1 MAETSPA
8 HTTASLNTPLND
20 EQVPRGFSFAAVRA
34 GIKASGKPDLACA
47 VADQPATAAAMF
59 TSNKVIAAPLIVG
72 QRHLERSQ
80 HQLRVAL
87 VNAGNANCAT
97 GEAGV
102 SAAQQC
108 CASAGGIFGCD
119 AHSVFPSST
128 GIIGVP
134 LPVDKLT
141 AALPALHA
149 ALGST
154 AAHLQQMAG
163 AIMTT
168 DTRSKIAVASFAVN
182 GVTVRIAGIAKGAG
196 MIHPQLQA
204 APPAAL
210 HATMLV
216 YLFTDAALKPGVAS
230 DLLHHAVEHSFNRI
244 SIDGDTSTND
254 TVLLL
259 ASGVSGVSIQGH
271 SHATA
276 RPVDDA
282 PTAAFSSA
290 LESVCLSLAMRIVED
305 GEGIQHVVELDIR
318 GALADADALRIA
330 RSIAHSPLVKTA
342 WAGCDPNWG
351 RILAAIGYAGV
362 AIDPAR
368 INISFGELEI
378 CRGGCISP
386 RFDENTTHEYLKQR
400 ELTVHVDLGLG
411 SGKCRFWTTDLTA
424 EYVSINSDYST

>member
-1 MAETSPA
+1 MADTSPPHHA
-8 HTTASLNTPLND
+8 PSLNAPLTD
-20 EQVPRGFSFAAVRA
+20 DQVPRGFSFAAVRA
-34 GIKASGKPDLACA
+34 GLKASGNPDLACA
-47 VADQPATAAAMF
+47 VADKPAAAAAMF

-80 HQLRVAL
+80 HRLRVAL

-108 CASAGGIFGCD
+108 CAGAAAIFGCD

-128 GIIGVP
+128 GIIGVL

-168 DTRSKIAVASFAVN
+168 DTRSKIAVASFAVG

-204 APPAAL
+204 APQAAL

-216 YLFTDAALKPGVAS
+216 YLFTDAALEPSVAS
-230 DLLHHAVEHSFNRI
+230 DLLHHAVESSFNRI

-259 ASGVSGVSIQGH
+259 ASGASGVTIQGH

-276 RPVDDA
+276 HPVDD
-282 PTAAFSSA
+282 PSTASFSSA
-290 LESVCLSLAMRIVED
+290 LQSVCLSLAMRIVED
-305 GEGIQHVVELDIR
+305 GEGIQHVVELDIG
-318 GALADADALRIA
+318 GALTDADALRIA

-378 CRGGCISP
+378 CRGGCLSP
-386 RFDENTTHEYLKQR
+386 RFDETVTHEYLKQR

-411 SGKCRFWTTDLTA
+411 PGKCRFWTTDLTE
-424 EYVSINSDYST
+424 EYVRINADYST

>member
-8 HTTASLNTPLND
+8 HHAPPLNNPLND
-20 EQVPRGFSFAAVRA
+20 DQVPRGFSFAAVRA

-47 VADQPATAAAMF
+47 VSDQPATAAAMF
-59 TSNKVIAAPLIVG
+59 TSNKVIAAPLVG

-80 HQLRVAL
+80 HHLRVAL

-97 GEAGV
+97 GEAGI

-108 CASAGGIFGCD
+108 CASAAAIFGCD

-149 ALGST
+149 AMGST

-168 DTRSKIAVASFAVN
+168 DTRSKIAVASFVVG
-182 GVTVRIAGIAKGAG
+182 GVTVRVAGIAKGAG
-196 MIHPQLQA
+196 MIHPQLES
-204 APPAAL
+204 APPAAP

-216 YLFTDAALKPGVAS
+216 YLFTDAALEAGVAS

-259 ASGVSGVSIQGH
+259 ASGASGVTIQGH

-276 RPVDDA
+276 HPVDDP
-282 PTAAFSSA
+282 PTASFSSA
-290 LESVCLSLAMRIVED
+290 LESVCLSLAMQIVED
-305 GEGIQHVVELDIR
+305 GEGIQHVVELNIG
-318 GALADADALRIA
+318 GALTDADALRIA

-362 AIDPAR
+362 AIDPAS
-368 INISFGELEI
+368 IDISFGELEI
-378 CRGGCISP
+378 CRAGCISP
-386 RFDENTTHEYLKQR
+386 RFNEADTHEYLKQR
-400 ELTVHVDLGLG
+400 DLTIRVNLGLG
-411 SGKCRFWTTDLTA
+411 SGSCRFWTTDLTT
-424 EYVSINSDYST
+424 EYVQINSDYST

>member
-8 HTTASLNTPLND
+8 HPTPSLNTPLND
-20 EQVPRGFSFAAVRA
+20 DQVPRGFSFAAVRA

-108 CASAGGIFGCD
+108 CAGVGAIFGCD

-168 DTRSKIAVASFAVN
+168 DTRSKIAVSSFAVN

-216 YLFTDAALKPGVAS
+216 YLFTDADLKPGVAS
-230 DLLHHAVEHSFNRI
+230 DLLHHAVERSFNRI

-259 ASGVSGVSIQGH
+259 ASGVSGVTIKGH

-276 RPVDDA
+276 HPVDDA

-305 GEGIQHVVELDIR
+305 GEGIQHVVELDIS
-318 GALADADALRIA
+318 GALTDADALRIA

-362 AIDPAR
+362 AIDPAL

-378 CRGGCISP
+378 CRLGCLSP
-386 RFDENTTHEYLKQR
+386 RFDENATHEYLKQR
-400 ELTVHVDLGLG
+400 DLTVHIDLGLG
-411 SGKCRFWTTDLTA
+411 SGKCRFWTTDLTE
-424 EYVSINSDYST
+424 EYVRINSDYST

>member
-1 MAETSPA
+1 MAETSQTA
-8 HTTASLNTPLND
+8 HKPSLSTPLSD
-20 EQVPRGFSFAAVRA
+20 DQVPRGFSFAAVRA
-34 GIKASGKPDLACA
+34 GLKASGNPDLACA
-47 VADQPATAAAMF
+47 VADHPAAAAAMF

-80 HQLRVAL
+80 HRLRVAL

-108 CASAGGIFGCD
+108 CAGAAAIFGCD

-134 LPVDKLT
+134 LPVANLT

-154 AAHLQQMAG
+154 AAHLQQMAA

-168 DTRSKIAVASFAVN
+168 DTRSKIAVASFAVR
-182 GVTVRIAGIAKGAG
+182 GLTVRIAGIAKGAG
-196 MIHPQLQA
+196 MIHPQLQS

-210 HATMLV
+210 HATMLA
-216 YLFTDAALKPGVAS
+216 YLFTDAALEPSVAS
-230 DLLHHAVEHSFNRI
+230 DLLHHAVDGSFNRI

-259 ASGVSGVSIQGH
+259 ASGASGVAIHGH

-276 RPVDDA
+276 HPVDDPA
-282 PTAAFSSA
+282 TASFSSA

-305 GEGIQHVVELDIR
+305 GEGIQHVVELNIS
-318 GALADADALRIA
+318 GALTDADALRVA

-368 INISFGELEI
+368 IDISFGELEI
-378 CRGGCISP
+378 CRAGCLSP
-386 RFDENTTHEYLKQR
+386 RFDETATHKYLKQR
-400 ELTVHVDLGLG
+400 DLTVHIDLGLET
-411 SGKCRFWTTDLTA
+411 GKCRFWTTDLTE
-424 EYVSINSDYST
+424 EYVRINSDYST

>member
-1 MAETSPA
+1 MVDTSHVPQIR
-8 HTTASLNTPLND
+8 D
-20 EQVPRGFSFAAVRA
+20 DQVPRGFSFGAVRA
-34 GIKASGKPDLACA
+34 GIKASGNPDLACV
-47 VADQPATAAAMF
+47 VAGQPATAAAMF

-80 HQLRVAL
+80 YRVRVVL

-102 SAAQQC
+102 LTAQQC
-108 CASAGGIFGCD
+108 CTSAGSLFGCD
-119 AHSVFPSST
+119 PHEVFPSST

-134 LPVDKLT
+134 LPVGKLT

-149 ALGST
+149 GLGSS
-154 AAHLQQMAG
+154 AAHLGQMAG

-168 DTRSKIAVASFAVN
+168 DTRPKIAAAEFLVE
-182 GVTVRIAGIAKGAG
+182 GVTVRVAGIAKGAG
-196 MIHPQLQA
+196 MIHPQLRGTG
-204 APPAAL
+204 AL

-216 YLFTDAALKPGVAS
+216 YLFTDAKLEPGVAA
-230 DLLHHAVEHSFNRI
+230 DLLHHAVEGSFNRI

-259 ASGVSGVSIQGH
+259 ASGASGIAIRGH
-271 SHATA
+271 NHETA
-276 RPVDDA
+276 GTAADQR
-282 PTAAFSSA
+282 TAAFSSA
-290 LESVCLSLAMRIVED
+290 LESVCLSLAKQIVED
-305 GEGIQHVVELDIR
+305 GEGIQHVVELDI
-318 GALADADALRIA
+318 GGTLTDADALRIA

-378 CRGGCISP
+378 CSGGCISP
-386 RFDENTTHEYLKQR
+386 RFDESATHEYLKQR
-400 ELTVHVDLGLG
+400 NLTIHVDLGLG
-411 SGKCRFWTTDLTA
+411 YGKCRFWTTDLTT
-424 EYVSINSDYST
+424 EYIRINSDYST

>member
-1 MAETSPA
+1 MAETSQAAP
-8 HTTASLNTPLND
+8 TPSQNPLLSD
-20 EQVPRGFSFAAVRA
+20 DQVPRGFSFAAVRA
-34 GIKASGKPDLACA
+34 GLKASGKPDLACA

-59 TSNKVIAAPLIVG
+59 TSNKVIAAPLVVG
-72 QRHLERSQ
+72 QRHLEHSQ
-80 HQLRVAL
+80 HRLRVAL

-102 SAAQQC
+102 NAAQQC
-108 CASAGGIFGCD
+108 CAAVAQIFGGD
-119 AHSVFPSST
+119 AYSVFPSST

-154 AAHLQQMAG
+154 AAHLQQMAA

-168 DTRSKIAVASFAVN
+168 DTRPKIAVASFVA
-182 GVTVRIAGIAKGAG
+182 GGRTVRIAGIAKGAG
-196 MIHPQLQA
+196 MIHPQLQSASPA
-204 APPAAL
+204 AP
-210 HATMLV
+210 HATMLS
-216 YLFTDAALKPGVAS
+216 YLFTDAALEPAVAS
-230 DLLHHAVEHSFNRI
+230 DLLHHAVDGSFNRI

-259 ASGVSGVSIQGH
+259 ASGASGVTIQGH

-276 RPVDDA
+276 HPVDDP
-282 PTAAFSSA
+282 PTASFSSA
-290 LESVCLSLAMRIVED
+290 LESVCLSLALRIVED
-305 GEGIQHVVELDIR
+305 GEGIQHVVELNIT
-318 GALADADALRIA
+318 GALTDADALRIA

-368 INISFGELEI
+368 IDISFGQLEI
-378 CRGGCISP
+378 CRAGSLSS
-386 RFDENTTHEYLKQR
+386 RFDENATHEYLKQR
-400 ELTVHVDLGLG
+400 DLTIHINLGLG
-411 SGKCRFWTTDLTA
+411 TGKCRFWTTDLTE
-424 EYVSINSDYST
+424 EYVRINSDYST

>member
-1 MAETSPA
+1 MADTSPA
-8 HTTASLNTPLND
+8 PHTPSLNTPLSD
-20 EQVPRGFSFAAVRA
+20 DQVPRGFSFAAVRA
-34 GIKASGKPDLACA
+34 GLKASGNPDLACA
-47 VADQPATAAAMF
+47 VADKPAAAAAMF

-80 HQLRVAL
+80 HRLRVAL

-102 SAAQQC
+102 NARAAMLRGRIRNLRLR
-108 CASAGGIFGCD
+108 CAFRL
-119 AHSVFPSST
+119 
-128 GIIGVP
+128 P
-134 LPVDKLT
+134 LFDGHHRRVAPVDKLT

-168 DTRSKIAVASFAVN
+168 DTRSKIAVASFAVR

-204 APPAAL
+204 APQAAL

-216 YLFTDAALKPGVAS
+216 YLFTDAALEPAVAA
-230 DLLHHAVEHSFNRI
+230 DLLHHAVESSFNRI

-259 ASGVSGVSIQGH
+259 ASGASGVAIQGH

-276 RPVDDA
+276 HPVDDP
-282 PTAAFSSA
+282 PTASFSSA
-290 LESVCLSLAMRIVED
+290 LESVCLLLAMRIVED
-305 GEGIQHVVELDIR
+305 GGYSTR
-318 GALADADALRIA
+318 GRAEHRRSAYRCGRPA
-330 RSIAHSPLVKTA
+330 RSPLHCPLSP
-342 WAGCDPNWG
+342 GQD
-351 RILAAIGYAGV
+351 RM
-362 AIDPAR
+362 
-368 INISFGELEI
+368 
-378 CRGGCISP
+378 GGM
-386 RFDENTTHEYLKQR
+386 
-400 ELTVHVDLGLG
+400 
-411 SGKCRFWTTDLTA
+411 
-424 EYVSINSDYST
+424 

>member
-1 MAETSPA
+1 M
-8 HTTASLNTPLND
+8 
-20 EQVPRGFSFAAVRA
+20 RA
-34 GIKASGKPDLACA
+34 GLKASGNPDLACA
-47 VADQPATAAAMF
+47 VADQPAVAAAMF

-72 QRHLERSQ
+72 QRHLQRSQ
-80 HQLRVAL
+80 HKLRVVL

-102 SAAQQC
+102 AAAQQC
-108 CASAGGIFGCD
+108 CASAAEIFGCD
-119 AHSVFPSST
+119 AHAVFPSST
-128 GIIGVP
+128 GIIGVL
-134 LPVDKLT
+134 LPVEKLT

-149 ALGST
+149 GLGSS
-154 AAHLQQMAG
+154 AAHLEQMAG

-168 DTRSKIAVASFAVN
+168 DTRSKFAAASFDVR

-196 MIHPQLQA
+196 MIHPQLQS
-204 APPAAL
+204 APPTAP

-216 YLFTDAALKPGVAS
+216 YLFTDAVIEPDAAS
-230 DLLHHAVEHSFNRI
+230 DLLYHAVESTFNRI

-259 ASGVSGVSIQGH
+259 ASGASGVAIQGH

-276 RPVDDA
+276 NTVEDPV
-282 PTAAFSSA
+282 TAAFVSA
-290 LESVCLSLAMRIVED
+290 LQSVCLSLAKRIVED
-305 GEGIQHVVELDIR
+305 GEGIQHVVELAIG
-318 GALADADALRIA
+318 GALTDADALRVA

-362 AIDPAR
+362 AIDPAL

-378 CRGGCISP
+378 CRQGCLSP
-386 RFDENTTHEYLKQR
+386 RFDEAATHDYLKQR
-400 ELTVHVDLGLG
+400 ELTIHVDLGLG
-411 SGKCRFWTTDLTA
+411 RGSCRFWTTDLTE
-424 EYVSINSDYST
+424 EYVRINSDYST

>member
-1 MAETSPA
+1 MTETSPA
-8 HTTASLNTPLND
+8 QPTPPLNTPLND
-20 EQVPRGFSFAAVRA
+20 DQVPRGFSFAAVRA
-34 GIKASGKPDLACA
+34 GIKASGKPDLACV

-102 SAAQQC
+102 NAAQQC
-108 CASAGGIFGCD
+108 CVGAGSIFGCD

-134 LPVDKLT
+134 LPVDRLT

-230 DLLHHAVEHSFNRI
+230 DLLHHAVERSFNRI

-259 ASGVSGVSIQGH
+259 ASGVSEVTIQGH

-276 RPVDDA
+276 HPVDDA

-305 GEGIQHVVELDIR
+305 GEGIQHVVELDIS
-318 GALADADALRIA
+318 GALTDADALRIA

-378 CRGGCISP
+378 CHLGCLSP
-386 RFDENTTHEYLKQR
+386 RFDENATHEYLKQR
-400 ELTVHVDLGLG
+400 DLTVHIDLGLG
-411 SGKCRFWTTDLTA
+411 SGKCRFWTTDLTE
-424 EYVSINSDYST
+424 EYVRINSDYST

>member
-1 MAETSPA
+1 MVAPSPA
-8 HTTASLNTPLND
+8 PLLRD
-20 EQVPRGFSFAAVRA
+20 DQVPRGFRFAAVRA
-34 GIKASGKPDLACA
+34 GLKASGNPDLACA
-47 VADQPATAAAMF
+47 VADRPAAAAAMF

-72 QRHLERSQ
+72 QRHLARNQ
-80 HQLRVAL
+80 HRVRVVL

-102 SAAQQC
+102 LAAQQC
-108 CASAGGIFGCD
+108 CASAGELFGCD
-119 AHSVFPSST
+119 PHEVIPSST

-149 ALGST
+149 GLGSS
-154 AAHLQQMAG
+154 AAHLGQMAG

-168 DTRSKIAVASFAVN
+168 DTRPKMAAADFAVE
-182 GVTVRIAGIAKGAG
+182 GVTVRVAGVAKGAG

-204 APPAAL
+204 TSVL

-216 YLFTDAALKPGVAS
+216 YLFTDAEFEPGVAA
-230 DLLHHAVEHSFNRI
+230 DLLHHAVEGSFNRI

-259 ASGVSGVSIQGH
+259 ASGASGITIRGH
-271 SHATA
+271 NHETSRTVADQRTS
-276 RPVDDA
+276 
-282 PTAAFSSA
+282 TFTSA
-290 LESVCLSLAMRIVED
+290 LDSVCLSLAKQIVED
-305 GEGIQHVVELDIR
+305 GEGIQHVVELAIG
-318 GALADADALRIA
+318 GALTDADALRIA

-368 INISFGELEI
+368 INISFGELSI
-378 CRGGCISP
+378 CEGGCLSP
-386 RFDENTTHEYLKQR
+386 GFDEAATHEYLKQR
-400 ELTVHVDLGLG
+400 NLIIHVDLGLG
-411 SGKCRFWTTDLTA
+411 AGACRFWTTDLTT
-424 EYVSINSDYST
+424 EYIRINSDYST

>member
-1 MAETSPA
+1 MADTSP
-8 HTTASLNTPLND
+8 TPLIRD
-20 EQVPRGFSFAAVRA
+20 DQVPRGFSFAAVRA
-34 GIKASGKPDLACA
+34 GLKASGNPDLACA
-47 VADQPATAAAMF
+47 VADQPAAAAAMF

-72 QRHLERSQ
+72 QRHLELSQ
-80 HQLRVAL
+80 HRIRLVL

-102 SAAQQC
+102 LAARQC
-108 CASAGGIFGCD
+108 CTSAGALFGCD
-119 AHSVFPSST
+119 PHAVFPSST

-134 LPVDKLT
+134 LPVGKVT

-149 ALGST
+149 GLGSS
-154 AAHLQQMAG
+154 AAHLGQMAG

-168 DTRSKIAVASFAVN
+168 DTRPKMAAAQFDVE
-182 GVTVRIAGIAKGAG
+182 GVTVRVAGIAKGAG
-196 MIHPQLQA
+196 MIHPQLRGA
-204 APPAAL
+204 GAL

-216 YLFTDAALKPGVAS
+216 YLFTDAELEPGVAA
-230 DLLHHAVEHSFNRI
+230 DLLHHAVEGSFNRI

-259 ASGVSGVSIQGH
+259 SSGSSGIAIRGH
-271 SHATA
+271 NHDTA
-276 RPVDDA
+276 RTVADQR
-282 PTAAFSSA
+282 TAAFSSA
-290 LESVCLSLAMRIVED
+290 LESVCLSLAKQIVED
-305 GEGIQHVVELDIR
+305 GEGIQHVVELVIG
-318 GALADADALRIA
+318 GALTDADALCIA

-378 CRGGCISP
+378 CRGGSISP
-386 RFDENTTHEYLKQR
+386 RFDEAAAHDYLKQR
-400 ELTVHVDLGLG
+400 NLTIRIGLGLG
-411 SGKCRFWTTDLTA
+411 KGVCRFWTTDLTT
-424 EYVSINSDYST
+424 EYVRINSDYST

>member
-1 MAETSPA
+1 MVATSPA
-8 HTTASLNTPLND
+8 PLIRD
-20 EQVPRGFSFAAVRA
+20 DQVPRGFSFAAVRA
-34 GIKASGKPDLACA
+34 GLKASGNPDLACA
-47 VADQPATAAAMF
+47 VADQPAAAAAMF

-80 HQLRVAL
+80 HRIRLVL

-102 SAAQQC
+102 LAAQQC
-108 CASAGGIFGCD
+108 CTSAGALFGCD
-119 AHSVFPSST
+119 PHAVFPSST

-134 LPVDKLT
+134 LPVGKLT

-149 ALGST
+149 GLGSS
-154 AAHLQQMAG
+154 AAHFGQMAG

-168 DTRSKIAVASFAVN
+168 DTRPKTAAVEFVVD
-182 GVTVRIAGIAKGAG
+182 GVTVRVAGVGKGAG
-196 MIHPQLQA
+196 MIHPLLRSTT
-204 APPAAL
+204 AL

-216 YLFTDAALKPGVAS
+216 YLFTDAELEPGVAA
-230 DLLHHAVEHSFNRI
+230 DLLHHAVEGSFNRI

-259 ASGVSGVSIQGH
+259 ASGASGIAIRGH
-271 SHATA
+271 NHDAA
-276 RPVDDA
+276 RTIADQR
-282 PTAAFSSA
+282 TAAFSSA
-290 LESVCLSLAMRIVED
+290 LESVCLSLAKQIVED
-305 GEGIQHVVELDIR
+305 GEGIQHVVELDIG
-318 GALADADALRIA
+318 GALTDADAQRIA

-378 CRGGCISP
+378 CKGGCISP
-386 RFDENTTHEYLKQR
+386 RFDEAATHEYLKQR
-400 ELTVHVDLGLG
+400 NLTIHVDLGLG
-411 SGKCRFWTTDLTA
+411 SGTCRFWTTDLTT
-424 EYVSINSDYST
+424 EYIRINSDYST

>member
-1 MAETSPA
+1 M
-8 HTTASLNTPLND
+8 
-20 EQVPRGFSFAAVRA
+20 
-34 GIKASGKPDLACA
+34 
-47 VADQPATAAAMF
+47 
-59 TSNKVIAAPLIVG
+59 
-72 QRHLERSQ
+72 
-80 HQLRVAL
+80 
-87 VNAGNANCAT
+87 
-97 GEAGV
+97 

-108 CASAGGIFGCD
+108 CIDAAAIFGCD

-154 AAHLQQMAG
+154 AAHLQQMAA

-168 DTRSKIAVASFAVN
+168 DTRSKIAVASFAVR

-216 YLFTDAALKPGVAS
+216 YLFTDAALEPGVAS
-230 DLLHHAVEHSFNRI
+230 DLLHHAVERSFNRI

-259 ASGVSGVSIQGH
+259 ASGASGVTIQGH

-276 RPVDDA
+276 HPVDDP
-282 PTAAFSSA
+282 PTAPFPPHC
-290 LESVCLSLAMRIVED
+290 ESVCLSLAMRIVED
-305 GEGIQHVVELDIR
+305 GEGIQHVVELDIS
-318 GALADADALRIA
+318 GALTDADALRVA

-368 INISFGELEI
+368 DQHFLRRARDLP
-378 CRGGCISP
+378 RGLP
-386 RFDENTTHEYLKQR
+386 
-400 ELTVHVDLGLG
+400 
-411 SGKCRFWTTDLTA
+411 LTA
-424 EYVSINSDYST
+424 LR

>member
-1 MAETSPA
+1 MADTSHAPR
-8 HTTASLNTPLND
+8 TPSLNTPLSD
-20 EQVPRGFSFAAVRA
+20 DQLPRGFSFAAVRA
-34 GIKASGKPDLACA
+34 GLKASGNPDLACA

-72 QRHLERSQ
+72 QRHLEKGK
-80 HQLRVAL
+80 HHLRVAL

-97 GEAGV
+97 GEPGV
-102 SAAQQC
+102 MAAQQC
-108 CASAGGIFGCD
+108 CASAAAIFGCD

-134 LPVDKLT
+134 LAVDKLT

-168 DTRSKIAVASFAVN
+168 DTRPKIAVASFSVG
-182 GVTVRIAGIAKGAG
+182 GVTVRLAGVGKGAG

-204 APPAAL
+204 APPPAL

-216 YLFTDAALKPGVAS
+216 YLFTDAALEPAVAS
-230 DLLHHAVEHSFNRI
+230 DLLHHAVERSFNRI

-259 ASGVSGVSIQGH
+259 ASGASGVAIRGH

-276 RPVDDA
+276 HPVDDP

-290 LESVCLSLAMRIVED
+290 LESVCLSLAMQIVED
-305 GEGIQHVVELDIR
+305 GEGIQHVVELNIG
-318 GALADADALRIA
+318 GALTDADALRIA

-400 ELTVHVDLGLG
+400 ELTIHVDLGLG

>member
-1 MAETSPA
+1 MADTSPA
-8 HTTASLNTPLND
+8 PRSPSLNTPLSD
-20 EQVPRGFSFAAVRA
+20 DQVPRGFSFAAVRA
-34 GIKASGKPDLACA
+34 GLKASGNPDLSCA
-47 VADQPATAAAMF
+47 VADQLATAAAMF

-80 HQLRVAL
+80 HQIRVAL

-102 SAAQQC
+102 MAAQQC
-108 CASAGGIFGCD
+108 CVSAAAIFGCD

-168 DTRSKIAVASFAVN
+168 DTRPKIAVASFSVG
-182 GVTVRIAGIAKGAG
+182 GVTVRVAGVGKGAG

-216 YLFTDAALKPGVAS
+216 YLFTDAALEPVVAS
-230 DLLHHAVEHSFNRI
+230 DLLHHAVERSFNRI

-259 ASGVSGVSIQGH
+259 ASGASGVAIRGH

-276 RPVDDA
+276 HPVDDP

-305 GEGIQHVVELDIR
+305 GEGIQHVVELNIG
-318 GALADADALRIA
+318 GALTDADALRVA

-378 CRGGCISP
+378 CRGGSLSP
-386 RFDENTTHEYLKQR
+386 RFDENATHEYLKQR
-400 ELTVHVDLGLG
+400 DLTVHVDLGVG
-411 SGKCRFWTTDLTA
+411 PGKCCFWTTDLTE
-424 EYVSINSDYST
+424 EYVRINSDYST